1 MPKSK
6 NGLRIN
12 FDKIKRFLP
21 IIVIVASFLYNLYKS
36 KFKKDKE
43 LFIKK
48 DGTFIKEG
56 FSFYEV
62 RRGSIGGTGSET
74 KDKWVMVAD
83 INMKKEYTHKA
94 LTLELYPKR
103 YGHGT
108 TRQSFSVSLR
118 NSKDK
123 PMKPLVYSKIDY
135 GKQGGVSFN
144 DIKVL
149 LYGDNKLDNRWEIW
163 LKMGTSLV
171 NDVPITWHL
180 ENIEENDKISIKS
193 STKENMAQNL
203 PNVTMYGITKET
215 QPVSELEEKVKKL
228 EEEHVKLWKKS
239 EETRAMAKDTKE
251 TLEKTRAMAKGTKEA
266 LGGVQKIIPQL
277 THYIQNIIHVLQR
290 SGIGN

>member
-1 MPKSK
+1 MAKSK
-6 NGLRIN
+6 NGFRIK
-12 FDKIKRFLP
+12 FDKVKRFLP

-56 FSFYEV
+56 FSLYEV
-62 RRGSIGGTGSET
+62 RRGSIGGTGGET
-74 KDKWVMVAD
+74 KDKWIMVAD
-83 INMKKEYTHKA
+83 INMKKEYVHKA

-103 YGHGT
+103 HGHGT

-149 LYGDNKLDNRWEIW
+149 QQGDNKLDNRWEIW
-163 LKMGTSLV
+163 LKMWESYV
-171 NDVPITWHL
+171 NDIPCTWHL
-180 ENIEENDKISIKS
+180 ENIEDNDKISIKS
-193 STKENMAQNL
+193 STKENMAHNL
-203 PNVTMYGITKET
+203 PNVTMYGITKKT
-215 QPVSELEEKVKKL
+215 QPVSEFE
-228 EEEHVKLWKKS
+228 
-239 EETRAMAKDTKE
+239 
-251 TLEKTRAMAKGTKEA
+251 
-266 LGGVQKIIPQL
+266 
-277 THYIQNIIHVLQR
+277 
-290 SGIGN
+290 